1 MVSGAMERRR
11 IGFVV
16 GLKAEAALLRG
27 GGFMVGIGGGAPAG
41 AADAARRLV
50 AGGATALVSFGLAG
64 GLNPALRA
72 GDILVPAKLV
82 EDGAV
87 YNCAPALLAWLGGPK
102 AGPMLAGGEIAATV
116 AQKSA
121 LFMTSQADAIDLES
135 GAVARIAAAAGL
147 PFAVLRA
154 VTDVA
159 GCDLPPAALVALDQA
174 GAIGLARVIGAVL
187 RGPGQIPAILQL
199 ARAAGQARRALQ
211 NQLRKLPVNGPDDP
225 PPPAM

>member
-1 MVSGAMERRR
+1 MVSGVMERRK

-27 GGFMVGIGGGAPAG
+27 SGFMAGIGGGAPAG
-41 AADAARRLV
+41 AAAAAAHLV
-50 AGGATALVSFGLAG
+50 AEGAVALVSFGLAG

-72 GDILVPAKLV
+72 GDILIPPQVI
-82 EDGAV
+82 EDGAT
-87 YNCAPALLAWLGGPK
+87 YNCAPALLAWLGGAT

-121 LFMTSQADAIDLES
+121 LFAAYQADAIDLES

-159 GCDLPPAALVALDQA
+159 ACDLPPAALAALDQA

-187 RGPGQIPAILQL
+187 RAPGQIPALLRL
-199 ARAAGQARRALQ
+199 ARDAGRARGALQ
-211 NQLRKLPVNGPDDP
+211 RHLRLL
-225 PPPAM
+225 A

>member
-1 MVSGAMERRR
+1 MERGK

-27 GGFMVGIGGGAPAG
+27 AGFMVAIGGGAPAG

-50 AGGATALVSFGLAG
+50 AQGAEALVSFGLAG

-72 GDILVPAKLV
+72 GDLLVPATV
-82 EDGAV
+82 IEDGAV
-87 YNCAPALLAWLGGPK
+87 YQCAPELLAWLGGPA
-102 AGPMLAGGEIAATV
+102 AGPMLAGSEIAAT
-116 AQKSA
+116 ATQKSA
-121 LFMTSQADAIDLES
+121 LFGATRADAVDLES

-159 GCDLPPAALVALDQA
+159 GCDLPPAALAALDQA
-174 GAIGLARVIGAVL
+174 GAIGLARVIASVL
-187 RGPGQIPAILQL
+187 RAPGQIPALLQL
-199 ARAAGQARRALQ
+199 ARDAGRARRSLQ
-211 NQLRKLPVNGPDDP
+211 AHLRGLR
-225 PPPAM
+225 